1 MEDNNIDDIEDINT
15 DNLDVLQDE
24 ASNYNTDSDI
34 DAPKYTPTYT
44 SQNKE
49 INKSQTKPINPEV
62 ISRNLED
69 KIKFM
74 RNDNEFKNKAM
85 MEYENKISLLETE
98 LLKIKEKLNAK
109 ETILAEFQSLTAK
122 STEKLKLM
130 QENVDN
136 LKKVNA
142 NLVSQIDE
150 YENQLKAE
158 KLKNESMESNSKNIA
173 LYQEHINELQNEYTE
188 KETKLAK
195 KYQEKET
202 TLKTEY
208 LNEISKLTKQLE
220 DLRVENEKLKFDI
233 SNLKINID
241 TINSK
246 HEDEEYETKAI
257 LNKKDKEIKKLK
269 DQLDEYAKKHSELEN
284 TLKEKETV
292 VGTDIEKLRDEI
304 EALTIEINKKNENIY
319 DLEAQVESLHQNLE
333 AAMNDAKHNK
343 EALDNKNT
351 VINQLKNQADE
362 LQKEIAARDSELELL
377 EQAKTNE
384 NREYND
390 QMAQVIKEK
399 NDLELYNAELSD
411 NLSQAS
417 QKIKELNDFI
427 TDKYNSLNQ
436 SLFKERS
443 RNDNIEKKYKG
454 AIKNLRMREKSLI
467 EENKQLKEL
476 LNEKEQMEYQYQ
488 NEINSLQ
495 AKLPNFKAYIG
506 YDENLSHLIEAGSD
520 FFIMPSRYE
529 PCGLNQIY
537 SLLYGTLPIVR
548 RTGGLA
554 DTVENYNEATG
565 EGTGFMFDQLTPDAV
580 YNTCGWATFAY
591 YNKKD
596 HIKKMQKAGMSKN
609 FTWDKSCEEYLDT
622 YNEAIFRGCN

>member
-269 DQLDEYAKKHSELEN
+269 DKLDEYAKKHSELEN

-351 VINQLKNQADE
+351 VIDQLKNQADE

-384 NREYND
+384 NKEYND

-476 LNEKEQMEYQYQ
+476 LNEKDIEKEQMEYQYQ
-488 NEINSLQ
+488 NEIKNMSLYNNMNNTTILNNNIQPQSNIVNQSMAAGYNMNSNFGINSVNQQQNVNNSYYGLQ
-495 AKLPNFKAYIG
+495 QVNNSCRFEDPKEEGQKRTLEEFKRLLSKIDEKL
-506 YDENLSHLIEAGSD
+506 D
-520 FFIMPSRYE
+520 
-529 PCGLNQIY
+529 
-537 SLLYGTLPIVR
+537 LPVK
-548 RTGGLA
+548 
-554 DTVENYNEATG
+554 
-565 EGTGFMFDQLTPDAV
+565 Q
-580 YNTCGWATFAY
+580 
-591 YNKKD
+591 
-596 HIKKMQKAGMSKN
+596 S
-609 FTWDKSCEEYLDT
+609 
-622 YNEAIFRGCN
+622 